1 MHTPRLSGQV
11 ALVTGASRGI
21 GRAVALSLARE
32 GASVGVNHPPDA
44 REAGLAAQVV
54 ETARAAGVRALAV
67 AADVAD
73 TGATAAAVGRVVE
86 AFGRID
92 ILVTSAGISHHR
104 AVAEMTE
111 AEWDRVIAVNLKGT
125 FNAVRAVVPHM
136 IRRRSGRIVTIAS
149 ELGLVG
155 RADMVHY
162 CASKGG
168 VIALTKALA
177 REMAPHGVRVNSVAP
192 GPTETDMLKANPDEY
207 RDEVKLRIPL
217 GRWGQPEDVART
229 VLFLVSE
236 DGAYYAGQVLS
247 PNGGVVM

>member
-1 MHTPRLSGQV
+1 MQTPRLSGQV

-21 GRAVALSLARE
+21 GREIALTLARE
-32 GASVGVNHPPDA
+32 GASVGVNHPPDP
-44 REAGLAAQVV
+44 REGGLAAAVV
-54 ETARAAGVRALAV
+54 ESATAAGAGALAV

-73 TGATAAAVGRVVE
+73 TGAMAAAVGRVVA

-136 IRRRSGRIVTIAS
+136 IRQGRGRIVTIAS

-177 REMAPHGVRVNSVAP
+177 REMAPHGVHVNSVAP

-207 RDEVKLRIPL
+207 RDDVKLRIPL
-217 GRWGQPEDVART
+217 RRWGQPEDVART

>member
-1 MHTPRLSGQV
+1 MGRLSGQV

-21 GRAVALSLARE
+21 GQEVALTLARE

-44 REAGLAAQVV
+44 RQAELAAQVV
-54 ETARAAGVRALAV
+54 EAARATGAAALAV

-73 TGATAAAVGRVVE
+73 TRAVAAAVERVVE

-92 ILVTSAGISHHR
+92 IVVTSAGISHHR

-111 AEWDRVIAVNLKGT
+111 AEWDRVIDVNLKGT
-125 FNAVRAVVPHM
+125 FNAVRAAVPHM
-136 IRRRSGRIVTIAS
+136 LRQGRGRIVTVAS
-149 ELGLVG
+149 ELGLIG
-155 RADMVHY
+155 RAEMVHY

-177 REMAPHGVRVNSVAP
+177 REMAPHGIRVNAVAP
-192 GPTETDMLKANPDEY
+192 GPIETDMLKANPEEY
-207 RDEVKLRIPL
+207 RDEVKLTIPL
-217 GRWGQPEDVART
+217 RRWGQPEDVART